1 MPETSPGGSL
11 LLMNSIATSIVIIPG
26 VVALLLCLVFTYLYE
41 QSRQAYFLAWEIGW
55 ACYFIHYALDAF
67 RYYHPPASGAFFLSS
82 LFSVGMAV
90 SIFVSTRLTRGSF
103 RFRWHDWAV
112 GAVGVAAACIDL
124 RQYLSLGQAGDH
136 PLRTT
141 VIFLSAVLLYCSA
154 AFYVYAYRRG
164 SAAFKILAVS
174 LAFWAVLMGAI
185 QSNSPWMEML
195 GPVGHFL
202 GPIPQMLL
210 GIAMVMVLFENERNA
225 VQENTLA
232 LSTLG
237 VDPRR
242 LLSADDLLPSMQ
254 SALDRLAGALAA
266 KRAAIYVSER
276 WRSLLP
282 SVERGFSA
290 EFLDQLTET
299 GAGEYICELAYRQGG
314 LYTIHDLNQAGEP
327 LLIGTHGNFADFKK
341 VLTGAEIR
349 NLTAVSLQTREHAFG
364 VILFPHVQRKAFGA
378 SGPRLM
384 VGLALQL
391 GLTLENYLTTHDA
404 HRRTQEYELLTEIGQ
419 AISSRLDQDEV
430 LRTIHTELGQIF
442 NTSTFYIAFQEGD
455 EIRFELEVEDNR
467 ILPKRRRKLENA
479 FTEYVI
485 RTGQP
490 LLIRSDLEKVR
501 TRLGISY
508 RPYLPAKCLCAA
520 PILLGNKPAGVMVAM
535 STHRE
540 FVFEQRDLEVL
551 VTAAGQ
557 VSVAVENAR
566 LFADE
571 QRRSR
576 QLAFLNNISRTAI
589 SSDDPVHMLGQIV
602 GEIQK
607 NFSFDHIGIG
617 LLDYGTKEI
626 EIKAEAGAT
635 AHAMGKRIP
644 LGFGIL
650 GRVARTGERA
660 LVQNGAEGHMGA
672 ILPESRSVL
681 CIPITYAE
689 TLLGAL
695 NIESRNES
703 AFTPQDVLILNTL
716 ADLLATALHNAFVF
730 QKLQQQSITDGL
742 TGIKTRRFFW
752 EALSAEW
759 KRASRSGRPFS
770 VVLIDLDKFKEVND
784 TMGHFEGDLVLA
796 RVGRLLEQ
804 KSRQSNVVAR
814 YGGDEF
820 IILMPETG
828 PDQAQVLAER
838 LRQWMTQ
845 DPMLNEHHITGS
857 FGVASYPTH
866 GFSIEDI
873 IRVADAGMY
882 VSKRSGGN
890 LVSTT
895 EEFAKGE
902 EFAAQRQQISSYIEG
917 FLQREHNGPE
927 HLEELGSMLV
937 KFCGGEEDCNVPLL
951 KESIEVL
958 SRAAES
964 RELRTSGHG
973 DLVAR
978 YTEIIARALRLPAEE
993 TADLVYAARV
1003 HDVGKIFVPERILN
1017 KPGPLTDDEFFLV
1030 RMHAR
1035 VGAEIVGVLPHS
1047 AMMRQAIEH
1056 HHQRFDGSGYPDG
1069 AKGEQIPLWARII
1082 ALADAYANMLCEHS
1096 ISAARTPE
1104 QALDEL
1110 SKMSGTGFD
1119 GMLVRLLLRELKS
1132 ERASSAKDSF

>member
-1 MPETSPGGSL
+1 
-11 LLMNSIATSIVIIPG
+11 MNNIATSIVIIPG
-26 VVALLLCLVFTYLYE
+26 VVAVLLCALFWYLHQ
-41 QSRQAYFLAWEIGW
+41 QSRQAYFLAWEIAW
-55 ACYFIHYALDAF
+55 ACYSIHYGLDALRF
-67 RYYHPPASGAFFLSS
+67 YFPPFYSGYFLSS
-82 LFSVGMAV
+82 LFSVAMAV
-90 SIFVSTRLTRGSF
+90 SIFISTRLMRAP
-103 RFRWHDWAV
+103 FRWRWYD
-112 GAVGVAAACIDL
+112 GVLAFAGTAAACIDL
-124 RQYLSLGQAGDH
+124 RNRLASGGMPSVNLQVVFM
-136 PLRTT
+136 T
-141 VIFLSAVLLYCSA
+141 AVLLYCSA
-154 AFYVYAYRRG
+154 AFYLYAHRKG
-164 SAAFKILAVS
+164 SVGFQL
-174 LAFWAVLMGAI
+174 LAFALALWAVLLGAI
-185 QSNSPWMEML
+185 QSSNPWEEMFGTVYRL
-195 GPVGHFL
+195 L

-242 LLSADDLLPSMQ
+242 LLSADDLLPAMQ
-254 SALDRLAGALAA
+254 AALDRLAGALSAR
-266 KRAAIYVSER
+266 RAVIYISER

-282 SVERGFSA
+282 SVQRGFSP
-290 EFLDQLTET
+290 EFLEVLATT

-314 LYTIHDLNQAGEP
+314 LFTMHHVAHMTEQVPINSAG
-327 LLIGTHGNFADFKK
+327 TFAEFKR
-341 VLTGAEIR
+341 VITEAEIR

-364 VILFPHVQRKAFGA
+364 VILFPHAERKAFGA

-391 GLTLENYLTTHDA
+391 GLTLDNYLITHDA

-442 NTSTFYIAFQEGD
+442 NTSNFYIAFQEGD
-455 EIRFELEVEDNR
+455 EIRFELEVEDGR
-467 ILPKRRRKLENA
+467 ILPKRSRKLENA

-490 LLIRSDLEKVR
+490 LLIRSDLEKTR
-501 TRLGISY
+501 ARLGITY
-508 RPYLPAKCLCAA
+508 KPERPARCLCAA
-520 PILLGNKPAGVMVAM
+520 PILLGNKPSGVMVAM
-535 STHRE
+535 SKERE
-540 FVFEQRDLEVL
+540 FLFEQRDLDVL

-566 LFADE
+566 LFAGE
-571 QRRSR
+571 QHRSR

-589 SSDDPVHMLGQIV
+589 SSDDPVHLLSQIV

-626 EIKAEAGAT
+626 EIKAEAGTT
-635 AHAMGKRIP
+635 AHAMGKRAA
-644 LGFGIL
+644 LGAGIL

-660 LVQNGAEGHMGA
+660 LVQNGVPGQMGA
-672 ILPESRSVL
+672 LLPESRSVL
-681 CIPITYAE
+681 CIPITYGE
-689 TLLGAL
+689 SLLGAL
-695 NIESRNES
+695 NIESRDES
-703 AFTPQDVLILNTL
+703 AFLPQDVLILNTL

-820 IILMPETG
+820 IILMPDTDA
-828 PDQAQVLAER
+828 DQAQVLAER
-838 LRQWMTQ
+838 LRQWITS

-857 FGVASYPTH
+857 FGVASFPTH
-866 GFSIEDI
+866 GFSVEDV

-890 LVSTT
+890 RVSAA
-895 EEFAKGE
+895 EEFAEGA
-902 EFAAQRQQISSYIEG
+902 EFATQRQQISSYIEG

-927 HLEELGSMLV
+927 HLEELTTTLV
-937 KFCGGEEDCNVPLL
+937 KLCGGPENCNAALL

-964 RELRTSGHG
+964 REPRSAGHG

-978 YTEIIARALRLPAEE
+978 YAEILARALHLPAEE
-993 TADLVYAARV
+993 TNDLVYAARI
-1003 HDVGKIFVPERILN
+1003 HDVGKNFVPERILN
-1017 KPGPLTDDEFFLV
+1017 KSGPLTDDEFFLV

-1035 VGAEIVGVLPHS
+1035 VGAEIAGILPHS
-1047 AMMRQAIEH
+1047 AKIRQAIEH
-1056 HHQRFDGSGYPDG
+1056 HHERFDGSGYPHG
-1069 AKGEQIPLWARII
+1069 AKGEQIPLWSRII
-1082 ALADAYANMLCEHS
+1082 GLADAYANMLTEQS
-1096 ISAARTPE
+1096 LAAARTPE

-1110 SKMSGTGFD
+1110 GKMSGIGFD
-1119 GMLVRLLLRELKS
+1119 GMLVRLLARELKS
-1132 ERASSAKDSF
+1132 ERTSSAKDGF